1 MLHILKFT
9 AGLAIVL
16 FFVLHALDSCSVHAH
31 QGGETTGD
39 VTVIHKG
46 FHGRKITRHGVVAS
60 KNSGANRSDGKCE
73 FEGKGALN
81 VKYCKFW
88 NENGSDPPKVETPGF
103 VAFGADYGGPKRK
116 NNDADTMSIA
126 KSQDQAKNQ
135 NQVSGENMLEAKTND
150 FGGLGTPRND
160 EAVIGYNVESKRLME
175 AAEDVVKLMQ
185 KDYKGSDRPRRKPPI
200 NNHVPRD

>member
-1 MLHILKFT
+1 MLHILRFT
-9 AGLAIVL
+9 AGLAIAL
-16 FFVLHALDSCSVHAH
+16 FFVLHALYSCSVHAH
-31 QGGETTGD
+31 PGGETTGE

-103 VAFGADYGGPKRK
+103 VALGADYGGPKRK
-116 NNDADTMSIA
+116 NNDADIMSIA
-126 KSQDQAKNQ
+126 KPQDQAKNQ
-135 NQVSGENMLEAKTND
+135 VSGANMLEAKTND

-160 EAVIGYNVESKRLME
+160 ETVIGYNVESKRLLE
-175 AAEDVVKLMQ
+175 AAEEVVKLMQ

-200 NNHVPRD
+200 NNHVPRG